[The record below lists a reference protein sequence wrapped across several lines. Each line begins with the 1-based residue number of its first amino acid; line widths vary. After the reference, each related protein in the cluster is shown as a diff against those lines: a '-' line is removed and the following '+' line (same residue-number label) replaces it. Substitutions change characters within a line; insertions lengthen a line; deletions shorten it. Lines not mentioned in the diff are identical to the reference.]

1 MDEAA
6 DGTETLKRSANEI
19 GPPMWNWKVRI
30 LPSDE
35 GSFEY
40 KAMFSLSDARA
51 DGGLAERQVLEPKYL
66 YGQGDLA
73 VFLEELGA
81 GAGAIGVLLDE
92 LNDRPNAE
100 ITVEIGDEALELL
113 WAGRSQPF

>member
-1 MDEAA
+1 MF
-6 DGTETLKRSANEI
+6 
-19 GPPMWNWKVRI
+19 NWKVRI

-35 GSFEY
+35 DSFEY
-40 KAMFSLSDARA
+40 KATFSLS
-51 DGGLAERQVLEPKYL
+51 ERFGQGPFSEHQVLEPKYL

-73 VFLEELGA
+73 VFLQDLGA
-81 GAGAIGVLLDE
+81 GSGAIGVLLDE

-113 WAGRSQPF
+113 WAGQSRPF

>member
-1 MDEAA
+1 MPI
-6 DGTETLKRSANEI
+6 SPV
-19 GPPMWNWKVRI
+19 PPPWSWKVRI

-40 KAMFSLSDARA
+40 MATFSFSGSDRH
-51 DGGLAERQVLEPKYL
+51 GLPAERPVLDPRYL

-73 VFLEELGA
+73 VFLEDLGA
-81 GAGAIGVLLDE
+81 DSGAIGVLLEE

-100 ITVEIGDEALELL
+100 IVIEIADEALNHLGL
-113 WAGRSQPF
+113 GQSRPF

>member
-6 DGTETLKRSANEI
+6 DGTEALKRSANEI
-19 GPPMWNWKVRI
+19 GLPMWNWKVRI

-40 KAMFSLSDARA
+40 KAMFSLSDAHG
-51 DGGLAERQVLEPKYL
+51 DGPLTERQVLEPKYL

>member
-1 MDEAA
+1 
-6 DGTETLKRSANEI
+6 
-19 GPPMWNWKVRI
+19 MWSWKVRI

-40 KAMFSLSDARA
+40 MATFSISGAGRE
-51 DGGLAERQVLEPKYL
+51 GLPAERQVLEPRYL

-73 VFLEELGA
+73 VFLEDLGA
-81 GAGAIGVLLDE
+81 GSGAIGVLLDE

-100 ITVEIGDEALELL
+100 IIVEIGDEALELL
-113 WAGRSQPF
+113 WMSRSQPY

>member
-1 MDEAA
+1 
-6 DGTETLKRSANEI
+6 
-19 GPPMWNWKVRI
+19 MWSWKVRI

-40 KAMFSLSDARA
+40 MATFSFSGSDRE
-51 DGGLAERQVLEPKYL
+51 GLPAERQVLDPRYL

-73 VFLEELGA
+73 VFLEDLGA
-81 GAGAIGVLLDE
+81 GSGAIRVLLEE

-100 ITVEIGDEALELL
+100 IIIEIADEALELL
-113 WAGRSQPF
+113 WMERSQPF

>member
-1 MDEAA
+1 
-6 DGTETLKRSANEI
+6 
-19 GPPMWNWKVRI
+19 MWNWKVRI

-40 KAMFSLSDARA
+40 KATFSLSGAEG
-51 DGGLAERQVLEPKYL
+51 DGDVSEREVLEPKYL

-73 VFLEELGA
+73 VFLEDLGA

-100 ITVEIGDEALELL
+100 IIVEIGDEALELL
-113 WAGRSQPF
+113 WPGRAQPF